1 MNKQNVLQTLQK
13 VRDQSQ
19 KRKFEQSVDMVVNFK
34 GIDFKKE
41 QNRIDVNVNMPF
53 GSGKTE
59 SKALI
64 FVRDKHFADQLKTK
78 VQKIVLEEDIEALAK
93 AKKEVQQIIE
103 EFNVVLAE
111 GPVMLTVAKFL
122 GQQLAPKGKMPKP
135 VQPSIKEVES
145 IIASMGSSIRV
156 TNKKGKFM
164 PLVNLSVGKEVM
176 KDEQI
181 AENVLTVYNSILT
194 ALNNNTQ
201 SIKSVILK
209 TTMGPAVKITEDEK
223 Q

>member
-1 MNKQNVLQTLQK
+1 MNKQNVLTTIQK

-19 KRKFEQSVDMVVNFK
+19 KRKFEQSVDLIVNFK

-41 QNRIDVNVNMPF
+41 QNRIDTNVNMPF

-59 SKALI
+59 SKALV
-64 FVRDKHFADQLKTK
+64 FVRDKHFAEQLKDK
-78 VQKIVLEEDIEALAK
+78 VQKIVLEDEIEALAK
-93 AKKEVQQIIE
+93 SKKEVQQILE
-103 EFNVVLAE
+103 EYNVLLAE
-111 GPVMLTVAKFL
+111 GPVILTVAKFL

-135 VQPSIKEVES
+135 VQANIREVES
-145 IIASMGSSIRV
+145 IISSMGSSVRI

-164 PLVNLSVGKEVM
+164 PLVNLSVGKETM
-176 KDEQI
+176 KDEQL
-181 AENVLTVYNSILT
+181 AENTLAVYNAILS

-209 TTMGPAVKITEDEK
+209 TTMGPAVKITEDEA